1 MQGLRCHAVHALEKS
16 EKMNAKL
23 IGKALLRGGPPF
35 VVVALMLYYTFYEG
49 NGADK
54 LFKEKDRQKQA
65 QAQTQPEQPV
75 PGETSQ
81 AEQTDGNATVKE
93 GTPLVQQVHEEKRVP
108 AFEDVFAGDFWHSR
122 ELGQWQRLFLVF
134 ADEVVNGCIPL
145 KSCGAFRSEIGFT
158 AEMRDDEWRVS
169 SQSAGRYEKYVELA
183 CGIDS
188 AKAIALFLPMRS
200 ALDALLAEMGYSG
213 MDSLALARQ
222 ALAVFSDMPV
232 PEEDPALQKGDGGI
246 FAWKDNE
253 LEKLSPIR
261 KLCLRMG
268 VGNARRIQ
276 AKAKEMSALLE
287 LSLSEKGK

>member
-1 MQGLRCHAVHALEKS
+1 MD
-16 EKMNAKL
+16 AKL
-23 IGKALLRGGPPF
+23 IGKVLLRGGPPF
-35 VVVALMLYYTFYEG
+35 IVVALMLYYTFYVG

-65 QAQTQPEQPV
+65 HAQTEQPV
-75 PGETSQ
+75 SGEQLPT
-81 AEQTDGNATVKE
+81 EQTQENEAAKE
-93 GTPLVQQVHEEKRVP
+93 DTASEQQAHEEKQVT
-108 AFEDVFAGDFWHSR
+108 AFEDVFAGDFWNGMQ
-122 ELGQWQRLFLVF
+122 LGQWQRLFLVF

-145 KSCGAFRSEIGFT
+145 KSCGMFRSEIGFT
-158 AEMRDDEWRVS
+158 AEMRNAEWRVS

-188 AKAIALFLPMRS
+188 SKAVALFLSMRS
-200 ALDALLAEMGYSG
+200 ALDALLVEMGYAG
-213 MDSLALARQ
+213 MESLALARQ

-232 PEEDPALQKGDGGI
+232 PEEDPALQKLDGGI
-246 FAWKDNE
+246 FAWKDDE

-268 VGNARRIQ
+268 VGNAMRIQ

-287 LSLSEKGK
+287 LSLSEEGKKR